1 MVFGTNWWWV
11 PKQPLW
17 FPLWQ
22 RREQNA
28 KKNQSFYLLHFL
40 IEEVHKEIGDSEK
53 SLLAE
58 LVIMTLTAINS
69 LLRSPN
75 RYTPPTASLQ
85 AVVRPLLQNKEN
97 MWLMNL
103 YNISLMVLKT
113 RTIDRKTYLCR
124 NKRPQTIYFCSL
136 FDAFWL
142 HLQLCIAITFCILK
156 FNR

>member
-1 MVFGTNWWWV
+1 MDS
-11 PKQPLW
+11 KQPLW
-17 FPLWQ
+17 LPLWQ
-22 RREQNA
+22 RRGQNA
-28 KKNQSFYLLHFL
+28 KKNKISIFLPTEQFHFL
-40 IEEVHKEIGDSEK
+40 IEEVHKKIGDNEK

-97 MWLMNL
+97 MWLMKL

-113 RTIDRKTYLCR
+113 RTIDRKTYLWW
-124 NKRPQTIYFCSL
+124 NKRPQWIYFYFL
-136 FDAFWL
+136 FDVFWP
-142 HLQLCIAITFCILK
+142 HLQLK
-156 FNR
+156 

>member
-1 MVFGTNWWWV
+1 MIKKVEPALELVTV
-11 PKQPLW
+11 SAKSVQVQVV
-17 FPLWQ
+17 Q
-22 RREQNA
+22 RVNPQ
-28 KKNQSFYLLHFL
+28 FHFL

-97 MWLMNL
+97 M
-103 YNISLMVLKT
+103 
-113 RTIDRKTYLCR
+113 
-124 NKRPQTIYFCSL
+124 
-136 FDAFWL
+136 
-142 HLQLCIAITFCILK
+142 
-156 FNR
+156 